1 MLYLNVFTSSVSL
14 TCSPVWCSL
23 IVLRSSER
31 THCVR
36 HSIFSPVGNG
46 LLALVLPPAPPPL
59 AVIRTASTTCRMF
72 CYRRHSVVVQCWQW
86 QWWLPISI
94 ISACAILSSR
104 MFFLLLF
111 SSARGAYLACFLQ
124 PAALSICDLLPSF
137 VFVQWQWRNFSLDL
151 SSSDLLLL
159 CLFFSLNHFYLCNV
173 AALIWSSG
181 SVY

>member
-14 TCSPVWCSL
+14 TCSPVRCSL

-46 LLALVLPPAPPPL
+46 LLALVLPPALPQPL

-86 QWWLPISI
+86 QWWRPPISI
-94 ISACAILSSR
+94 ISVCAILSSR

-111 SSARGAYLACFLQ
+111 SPARGAYLA
-124 PAALSICDLLPSF
+124 LLPS
-137 VFVQWQWRNFSLDL
+137 VCSTV
-151 SSSDLLLL
+151 
-159 CLFFSLNHFYLCNV
+159 CL
-173 AALIWSSG
+173 
-181 SVY
+181 